1 MWRQEWG
8 AERSSLERSR
18 GAEGR
23 ESGLTIHRG
32 SQEGGGAQ
40 HPIGFEIL
48 SLVRGSV
55 LPPS

>member
-8 AERSSLERSR
+8 AERSSLKWSR

-23 ESGLTIHRG
+23 ESGVTTHRG
-32 SQEGGGAQ
+32 INRAQ
-40 HPIGFEIL
+40 HPVGFEIL

-55 LPPS
+55 LTPG